1 EMSRSRSSSPVE
13 EEVRGVTSQQKIQ
26 SAIESWM
33 FLERRGGSTHM
44 KEDESIQDVCFPRE
58 TPGRCL
64 RSPEGHGDESKL
76 GRPDRRV
83 ERYLSDAARNSP
95 ELCWDQE
102 RRAFLPPQPSL
113 THPQQKQQ
121 RSGRGKT
128 IANPE
133 SLTPGSTRSSQ
144 RVESEVQDSELIP
157 LFLSGLQ

>member
-1 EMSRSRSSSPVE
+1 MLYTYLLSALCPHTSSLT
-13 EEVRGVTSQQKIQ
+13 GSQ
-26 SAIESWM
+26 
-33 FLERRGGSTHM
+33 
-44 KEDESIQDVCFPRE
+44 
-58 TPGRCL
+58 
-64 RSPEGHGDESKL
+64 L

-128 IANPE
+128 IPNPE

-157 LFLSGLQ
+157 LFLSGLQCELACSFIITVHEVGLQEKRKSCLNESKVDLWIQNG